1 MAELVVEFMGDRFR
15 EREVEA
21 EEEEEGEAS
30 GSGAVRRGGRGDG
43 GKSEARMKH
52 EKAVMND
59 LVRSAGGA
67 LLSMKVERAVEG
79 VGAAG
84 ASGSGRMDED

>member
-30 GSGAVRRGGRGDG
+30 GSGGARRGRGG
-43 GKSEARMKH
+43 EGKSEARMKH

-67 LLSMKVERAVEG
+67 LLSMKVERAVDG
-79 VGAAG
+79 VGAG
-84 ASGSGRMDED
+84 PSGSGRMEED